1 MECIFSS
8 TAQHAPTDL
17 GKHERKKE
25 IKKEGKK
32 KEKEITSN
40 KSKVWCTSLKQNS
53 NAMECTK
60 SHKNIQHLK
69 QEFSF
74 K

>member
-1 MECIFSS
+1 MFSSFLEKPTLPSFPRNSMECIFSS

-25 IKKEGKK
+25 GKK

-40 KSKVWCTSLKQNS
+40 KSKV
-53 NAMECTK
+53 
-60 SHKNIQHLK
+60 
-69 QEFSF
+69 
-74 K
+74 